1 MINDIKN
8 ISININNNEEEG
20 FNLINANNENNIVN
34 NDIIN
39 INNNKPKLTNEE
51 INDIIKPMNQEMYNY
66 FLYRRLFSGEYHHFV
81 LSLFINILNN
91 YKISVNNKLD
101 FNYNLC
107 LNNNKFFL
115 DKEIKNFK
123 QERKSQEISN
133 INNYLSRNKIIII
146 NKGENNININN
157 TNNNNI
163 TPKEDEEKILE
174 IFKYLIIYFFNVMI
188 RSREKDYLG
197 GTTDLIKYFINNYIF
212 CADYLIEEF
221 SNQNV
226 LIEYMINCPSYDV
239 KKLIV
244 GIIYCAMIN
253 CVKSYESKMR
263 AENNN
268 KKIKKPKKEEK
279 KISPQSQETLNDE
292 ELARRLQEEENQ
304 SWQYNYSYNN
314 NSNSTT
320 NTEESTNPLERK
332 YIPINVVK
340 FIYNVLHLIHIIKFN
355 NMNEARFLYLILY
368 RFSTITNKSKKFLL
382 NKALVL
388 EFLNILLFE
397 ILKQEMHDDN
407 KIVKSMDKGCFKSP
421 HEILNANKKDIN
433 PRYDKAGAFHYENY
447 ISDLYFYLLS
457 HNQKPKP
464 KRPYFEGSFNFDN
477 KKFVK
482 ALFFRINTRLDAEV
496 FSYLIIEKCKNVKNY
511 KTRIECILENI
522 FMILNLADF
531 NENINY
537 DINSNIDIFNRNLY
551 NNIDR
556 NMIDYENEIPKI
568 NPKYILLILRK
579 FILNSSENKKID
591 EFRINQSLTKIF
603 EIIQENQKYYNYSIL
618 LIDFITELFYNN
630 ITILNPYISQF
641 SEKIKS
647 IIDWI
652 RLNPIS
658 PELYPIEGLL
668 MYKSDNVVY
677 DKNLSEKEKK
687 IFDEKN
693 MKNSEKRA
701 NKLFKI
707 LEYKSSNLNII
718 NLNQN
723 KFEYDY
729 GYEAL
734 FDYTDFKFRKG
745 DVIYYNKKKAIVK
758 ESLDELILIKIIG
771 EENINKNKNKD
782 FDEVGYSIEEKEK
795 IKFWVAKDDKN
806 ISVFGLE

>member
-1 MINDIKN
+1 
-8 ISININNNEEEG
+8 
-20 FNLINANNENNIVN
+20 
-34 NDIIN
+34 
-39 INNNKPKLTNEE
+39 
-51 INDIIKPMNQEMYNY
+51 
-66 FLYRRLFSGEYHHFV
+66 
-81 LSLFINILNN
+81 
-91 YKISVNNKLD
+91 
-101 FNYNLC
+101 
-107 LNNNKFFL
+107 
-115 DKEIKNFK
+115 
-123 QERKSQEISN
+123 
-133 INNYLSRNKIIII
+133 
-146 NKGENNININN
+146 
-157 TNNNNI
+157 
-163 TPKEDEEKILE
+163 
-174 IFKYLIIYFFNVMI
+174 
-188 RSREKDYLG
+188 
-197 GTTDLIKYFINNYIF
+197 
-212 CADYLIEEF
+212 
-221 SNQNV
+221 
-226 LIEYMINCPSYDV
+226 
-239 KKLIV
+239 
-244 GIIYCAMIN
+244 
-253 CVKSYESKMR
+253 
-263 AENNN
+263 
-268 KKIKKPKKEEK
+268 
-279 KISPQSQETLNDE
+279 
-292 ELARRLQEEENQ
+292 
-304 SWQYNYSYNN
+304 
-314 NSNSTT
+314 
-320 NTEESTNPLERK
+320 
-332 YIPINVVK
+332 
-340 FIYNVLHLIHIIKFN
+340 
-355 NMNEARFLYLILY
+355 
-368 RFSTITNKSKKFLL
+368 
-382 NKALVL
+382 
-388 EFLNILLFE
+388 
-397 ILKQEMHDDN
+397 MHDDN
-407 KIVKSMDKGCFKSP
+407 KIVKSMDKGCFKPS
-421 HEILNANKKDIN
+421 HEILNANKKGIN
-433 PRYDKAGAFHYENY
+433 PLYDKAGAFHYENY

-477 KKFVK
+477 KKFIK

-630 ITILNPYISQF
+630 ITVLNPYISQF

-729 GYEAL
+729 SYEAL

-745 DVIYYNKKKAIVK
+745 DVVYYNKKKAIVK

-771 EENINKNKNKD
+771 EESVNKNKNKD
-782 FDEVGYSIEEKEK
+782 FDEVGYSIEDREK

>member
-1 MINDIKN
+1 
-8 ISININNNEEEG
+8 
-20 FNLINANNENNIVN
+20 
-34 NDIIN
+34 
-39 INNNKPKLTNEE
+39 
-51 INDIIKPMNQEMYNY
+51 
-66 FLYRRLFSGEYHHFV
+66 
-81 LSLFINILNN
+81 
-91 YKISVNNKLD
+91 
-101 FNYNLC
+101 
-107 LNNNKFFL
+107 
-115 DKEIKNFK
+115 
-123 QERKSQEISN
+123 
-133 INNYLSRNKIIII
+133 
-146 NKGENNININN
+146 
-157 TNNNNI
+157 
-163 TPKEDEEKILE
+163 
-174 IFKYLIIYFFNVMI
+174 
-188 RSREKDYLG
+188 
-197 GTTDLIKYFINNYIF
+197 
-212 CADYLIEEF
+212 
-221 SNQNV
+221 
-226 LIEYMINCPSYDV
+226 
-239 KKLIV
+239 
-244 GIIYCAMIN
+244 
-253 CVKSYESKMR
+253 MR

-279 KISPQSQETLNDE
+279 KINPQSPETLDDE

-314 NSNSTT
+314 NSSN
-320 NTEESTNPLERK
+320 NTEESTNPLDRK

-477 KKFVK
+477 KKFIK

-496 FSYLIIEKCKNVKNY
+496 FAYLIIEKCKNVKNY

-630 ITILNPYISQF
+630 ITVLNPYISQF

-729 GYEAL
+729 SYEAL

-745 DVIYYNKKKAIVK
+745 DVVYYNKKKAIVK

-782 FDEVGYSIEEKEK
+782 FDEVGYSIEDREK

>member
-1 MINDIKN
+1 
-8 ISININNNEEEG
+8 
-20 FNLINANNENNIVN
+20 
-34 NDIIN
+34 
-39 INNNKPKLTNEE
+39 
-51 INDIIKPMNQEMYNY
+51 
-66 FLYRRLFSGEYHHFV
+66 
-81 LSLFINILNN
+81 
-91 YKISVNNKLD
+91 
-101 FNYNLC
+101 
-107 LNNNKFFL
+107 
-115 DKEIKNFK
+115 
-123 QERKSQEISN
+123 
-133 INNYLSRNKIIII
+133 
-146 NKGENNININN
+146 
-157 TNNNNI
+157 
-163 TPKEDEEKILE
+163 
-174 IFKYLIIYFFNVMI
+174 
-188 RSREKDYLG
+188 
-197 GTTDLIKYFINNYIF
+197 
-212 CADYLIEEF
+212 
-221 SNQNV
+221 
-226 LIEYMINCPSYDV
+226 
-239 KKLIV
+239 
-244 GIIYCAMIN
+244 
-253 CVKSYESKMR
+253 
-263 AENNN
+263 
-268 KKIKKPKKEEK
+268 
-279 KISPQSQETLNDE
+279 
-292 ELARRLQEEENQ
+292 
-304 SWQYNYSYNN
+304 
-314 NSNSTT
+314 
-320 NTEESTNPLERK
+320 
-332 YIPINVVK
+332 
-340 FIYNVLHLIHIIKFN
+340 
-355 NMNEARFLYLILY
+355 
-368 RFSTITNKSKKFLL
+368 
-382 NKALVL
+382 
-388 EFLNILLFE
+388 
-397 ILKQEMHDDN
+397 
-407 KIVKSMDKGCFKSP
+407 
-421 HEILNANKKDIN
+421 
-433 PRYDKAGAFHYENY
+433 
-447 ISDLYFYLLS
+447 
-457 HNQKPKP
+457 
-464 KRPYFEGSFNFDN
+464 
-477 KKFVK
+477 
-482 ALFFRINTRLDAEV
+482 
-496 FSYLIIEKCKNVKNY
+496 
-511 KTRIECILENI
+511 
-522 FMILNLADF
+522 MILNLADF

-630 ITILNPYISQF
+630 ITVLNPYISQF

-693 MKNSEKRA
+693 MKKSEKRA

-729 GYEAL
+729 SYEAL

-782 FDEVGYSIEEKEK
+782 FDEVGYSIEDREK